1 MRGERVIRWLPA
13 VLLTLLLVAT
23 ARAAAP
29 PTTLSADAR
38 HISLEGRLA
47 HFADPANTLGIEAA
61 QQQEFVVLPGFRSLG
76 YNRAAHWFHIKL
88 QRAADAPGRWILA
101 IGMPA
106 LEEVDVWVA
115 LPEGDFRHYALGY
128 HRPYENRPLQTRL
141 FAVPIDVAEHT
152 DVYFRVR
159 TNNAINVNAAMWQ
172 PGAFVADETRGNFY
186 RGLYF
191 GILLIAMALYAILGA
206 WMRDAPMAAYA
217 GYIASL
223 VLLHLGATGYLP
235 VLIASDAAWFAD
247 ALPRIGWLGGAISI
261 VLMWDYLL
269 ELKRHHPRIH
279 RLYQFTVLLNL
290 ALLPFALMP
299 SLVTAPLL
307 VVVKLANLLNSLNIV
322 VGLLLVLLAWRRSRR
337 VEPLL
342 YFVAFVIPALGTLIN
357 TAANQGA
364 LPQNA
369 LTSNLYQIAPLVH
382 VLVMSLGLALRLRQM
397 QRDKGAAEQDAAV
410 ATRRAEEQR
419 RFVAMLSHEFRNP
432 LAAIDRAAQMLNF
445 KLPYLAPPEA
455 QRLGQIRGNV
465 AALSGLVDNFL
476 LTEALEHKS
485 VALARESCELR
496 TLLEGVAQ
504 MQREEVGARIVLTV
518 TPPDA
523 AFDLDPTLIGMAVGN
538 LVGNALRYAPPDSPV
553 EISATLEGEQLLIR
567 VADRGP
573 GMGADEL
580 ARLGM
585 PYTRA
590 GSSLGKPGS
599 GLGLYFTR
607 RIVEAHGGSL
617 LASIRP
623 GGGLAVD
630 IILT

>member
-1 MRGERVIRWLPA
+1 MRGKRLTRWLLA
-13 VLLTLLLVAT
+13 TLLALLLTAT
-23 ARAAAP
+23 ARATPLA
-29 PTTLSADAR
+29 LMADTPR
-38 HISLEGRLA
+38 VSLEGRLE
-47 HFADPANTLGIEAA
+47 HFADPANTLPFDAA
-61 QQQEFVVLPGFRSLG
+61 RQRDFAVLPEFRSLG
-76 YNRAAHWFHIKL
+76 YDRAAHWFHIDL
-88 QRAADAPGRWILA
+88 QRAADAPDRWILA
-101 IGMPA
+101 IGMPD

-115 LPEGDFRHYALGY
+115 LPEGGFRHYALGY

-141 FAVPIDVAEHT
+141 FAVPLDVSERT
-152 DVYFRVR
+152 DIYFRVR
-159 TNNAINVNAAMWQ
+159 TTNAINVHAAMWQ
-172 PGAFVADETRGNFY
+172 PSAFVANETQGNFY

-191 GILLIAMALYAILGA
+191 GILLIAMALYAILGV
-206 WMRDAPMAAYA
+206 WMRDATMAAYA

-223 VLLHLGATGYLP
+223 ALLNLGANGYLP
-235 VLIASDAAWFAD
+235 VLIAADAAWFSD

-261 VLMWDYLL
+261 VLMWDRLL
-269 ELKRHHPRIH
+269 ELQRHHPRIH

-299 SLVTAPLL
+299 SLVTAALL
-307 VVVKLANLLNSLNIV
+307 VVVKLANILNSLNFVI
-322 VGLLLVLLAWRRSRR
+322 GMILVLMFWWRSRR

-342 YFVAFVIPALGTLIN
+342 YFVAFIIPALGTLIN

-369 LTSNLYQIAPLVH
+369 VTSNLYQIAPLVH
-382 VLVMSLGLALRLRQM
+382 VLVMSLGLALRLRLM
-397 QRDKGAAEQDAAV
+397 QRDKAAAEQDAAI

-432 LAAIDRAAQMLNF
+432 LAAIDRSAQMLNF

-455 QRLGQIRGNV
+455 QRLEHIRSNV
-465 AALSGLVDNFL
+465 ATLSGLVDNFL

-485 VALARESCELR
+485 VALARESCAIGA
-496 TLLEGVAQ
+496 LLEGVLR
-504 MQREEVGARIVLTV
+504 MQRDEVSERIVLTV
-518 TPPDA
+518 TPPNVE
-523 AFDLDPTLIGMAVGN
+523 FDLDPTLIGMAVGN

-553 EISATLEGEQLLIR
+553 EIAATREAGQLRIR

-573 GMGADEL
+573 GMSADEL
-580 ARLGM
+580 AKLGM
-585 PYTRA
+585 PYNRA

-617 LASIRP
+617 LTNARP

-630 IILT
+630 IVLT